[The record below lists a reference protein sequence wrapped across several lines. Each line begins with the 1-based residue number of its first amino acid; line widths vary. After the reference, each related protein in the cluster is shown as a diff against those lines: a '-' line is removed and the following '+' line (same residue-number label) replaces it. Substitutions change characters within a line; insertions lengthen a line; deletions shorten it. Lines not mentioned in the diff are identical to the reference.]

1 MPFASSIGP
10 GRPAHFCP
18 LRSTLLAA
26 TAPLSLRMALLL
38 PSDHQQDAV
47 GALKQQISTSEIAC
61 LSCGVSS
68 QWVLPRTLEDWRV
81 YWFWCQVLANFT
93 DLCLRCNLCS
103 KVSPHPTFAPP
114 GKNCLCLA
122 RVFVSRASQIEISL
136 SLVFCAVDRWGT
148 SPCCCLL

>member
-10 GRPAHFCP
+10 GRPEHFCL
-18 LRSTLLAA
+18 LRSTLLAV

-47 GALKQQISTSEIAC
+47 GALKQQISTSETAC
-61 LSCGVSS
+61 LSYGVSS

-81 YWFWCQVLANFT
+81 YLFWCQVLVNFT
-93 DLCLRCNLCS
+93 DQCQRCNLCS
-103 KVSPHPTFAPP
+103 KVSSHPTFTPP

-122 RVFVSRASQIEISL
+122 RVSVSRASQIEISL

-148 SPCCCLL
+148 FQCCCLQ